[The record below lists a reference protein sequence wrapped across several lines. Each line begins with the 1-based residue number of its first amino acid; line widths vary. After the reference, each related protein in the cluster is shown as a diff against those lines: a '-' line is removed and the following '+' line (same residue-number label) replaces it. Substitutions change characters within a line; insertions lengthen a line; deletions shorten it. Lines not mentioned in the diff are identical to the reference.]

1 MIVAHAK
8 LYGHIEK
15 ANTSFEIINETFC
28 LFLGMLLLSGC
39 RKLPDRKINW
49 ETTPDT
55 FVQAMPDSI
64 PGNTFKRILRNLHP
78 CNNEQLD
85 KTNSRSSVS

>member
-15 ANTSFEIINETFC
+15 ADTSFEIINETFC

-55 FVQAMPDSI
+55 FVQAMS
-64 PGNTFKRILRNLHP
+64 GNTFKRILRNLHP